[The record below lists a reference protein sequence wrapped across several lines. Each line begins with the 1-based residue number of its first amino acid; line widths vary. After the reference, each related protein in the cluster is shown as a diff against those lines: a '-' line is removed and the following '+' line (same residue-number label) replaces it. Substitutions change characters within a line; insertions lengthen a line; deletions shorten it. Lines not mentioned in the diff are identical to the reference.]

1 MEKLHIRG
9 GVPLHGSVCVSGSK
23 NAVLP
28 MLLASLLSDGAL
40 KIRNVPHLHDV
51 TTTIDMLGQMG
62 VTVVVDESTSVEV
75 DSSTLRS
82 FFTPNDIVKTMRASV
97 LVLGPLLA
105 RHGVAKVAFPGG
117 CAIGSRPIDIHL
129 NGLKAMGATIKIS
142 DDGYIEAS
150 CQSRLKGTRLV
161 FDCITVTGTEN
172 LMMAATLATGTTSL
186 ENAAREPEVVDLA
199 NCLNR
204 MGANIEGAGTST
216 VRIHGVN
223 TLSGCT
229 IDVLPDRIEASTYL
243 VAAAIT
249 RGKVTVENARAE
261 LMDAVLCKLYEAG
274 AEIQVSENSI
284 TLDMSTRRPRGT
296 DITTAPFPAFPTD
309 MQAQFTSLNAIST
322 GKSVVTET
330 VFENR
335 FMHVDEICRMGAS
348 ITVRGNCAHIE
359 GTEKLHGAKVAA
371 TDLRASASLIL
382 AGLVADGE
390 TVVDNIYHIDRGYEC
405 IEEKLAH
412 LGANIR
418 RVPTRVPGG

>member
-1 MEKLHIRG
+1 MDRLHISGGLPLRG
-9 GVPLHGSVCVSGSK
+9 LVRVSGSK

-28 MLLASLLSDGAL
+28 MLLASLLADGSL

-51 TTTIDMLGQMG
+51 TTTIILLRQMG
-62 VTVVVDESTSVEV
+62 VSIVVDESMSVEV
-75 DSSTLRS
+75 DSSTLNS

-105 RHGVAKVAFPGG
+105 RHGIAKVALPGG

-129 NGLKAMGATIKIS
+129 NGLKAMGAIIKIS
-142 DDGYIEAS
+142 DDGYIEAR
-150 CQSRLKGTRLV
+150 CPSRLRGTHLV
-161 FDCITVTGTEN
+161 FDCVTVTGTEN
-172 LMMAATLATGTTSL
+172 LMMAATLATGTTVL

-199 NCLNR
+199 NCLNC
-204 MGANIEGAGTST
+204 MGANIEGEGTST
-216 VRIHGVN
+216 IKIHGTN
-223 TLSGCT
+223 SLSGCT
-229 IDVLPDRIEASTYL
+229 FDVLPDRIEAGTYL

-249 RGKVTVENARAE
+249 GGKITVENARAD
-261 LMDAVLCKLYEAG
+261 LMDAVLCKLHDVG
-274 AEIQVSENSI
+274 AEIQVTNSHV
-284 TLDMSTRRPRGT
+284 TLDMTARRPRGT

-348 ITVRGNCAHIE
+348 ISVQGNRAMIE
-359 GTEKLHGAKVAA
+359 GTEKLHGAEVSA

-382 AGLVADGE
+382 AGLVAEGE
-390 TVVDNIYHIDRGYEC
+390 TIVDNIYHIDRGYEC
-405 IEEKLAH
+405 IEEKLAQ

-418 RVPTRVPGG
+418 RVPAPD